1 MDTPLT
7 PEQIERGGRA
17 CYRVWT
23 ASHAKP
29 PAWEA
34 LPDHVREKYRVLF
47 LAALREVAIPDDGLR
62 LPKRQFDGIGLRERM
77 RQKRLAERRTA

>member
-1 MDTPLT
+1 MDELT
-7 PEQIERGGRA
+7 PDQIERGGKA

-23 ASHAKP
+23 AGHAQP

-34 LPDHVREKYRVLF
+34 LPDWQREKYRVVF

-62 LPKRQFDGIGLRERM
+62 LPTQQFDGITLRERLL
-77 RQKRLAERRTA
+77 RKRLAERAAS